1 VALHLLDPDFSSGKV
16 YAKNQKHF
24 FLLLLFR
31 CWVVGAVE
39 KKGANKMG
47 LDGWLLRI
55 RLGLAFVLMT
65 PNRPYTQ

>member
-1 VALHLLDPDFSSGKV
+1 V
-16 YAKNQKHF
+16 YAKNQKYF

-55 RLGLAFVLMT
+55 MCRWLGEVRPKKHFAKPKLCAVAF
-65 PNRPYTQ
+65 